1 MDKELQRYY
10 EERFS
15 MMVTTGWA
23 DLMDD
28 LKVLLDQYSNIDSV
42 NTDDTLQFRKGQV
55 DILKYILGLKELSE
69 RTYEEL
75 QDDSQNI

>member
-15 MMVTTGWA
+15 MMVTAGWA

-28 LKVLLDQYSNIDSV
+28 LKVMLDQYSNIDSV
-42 NTDDTLQFRKGQV
+42 NTDDTLHFRKGQV

-69 RTYEEL
+69 RSYEEL
-75 QDDSQNI
+75 QDGPQNI

>member
-28 LKVLLDQYSNIDSV
+28 LQVMLDRYSNIDFV

-69 RTYEEL
+69 RSYREL

>member
-15 MMVTTGWA
+15 MMVTAGWA

-28 LKVLLDQYSNIDSV
+28 LKVMLDQYSNINSV
-42 NTDDTLQFRKGQV
+42 TDDVTLQFRKGQV

-75 QDDSQNI
+75 QGDPQNI

>member
-75 QDDSQNI
+75 QNDSQNI

>member
-15 MMVTTGWA
+15 MMVTAGWA
-23 DLMDD
+23 DLMED
-28 LKVLLDQYSNIDSV
+28 LKVMLDQYSNIDSV
-42 NTDDTLQFRKGQV
+42 NTDDTLHFRKGQV

-69 RTYEEL
+69 RSYEEL
-75 QDDSQNI
+75 QDGPQNI

>member
-1 MDKELQRYY
+1 MDKELQKYY

-28 LKVLLDQYSNIDSV
+28 LKALLDQYSHIDSV
-42 NTDDTLQFRKGQV
+42 TDDATLQFRKGQV
-55 DILKYILGLKELSE
+55 DILNYMLGLKELSE
-69 RTYEEL
+69 RAYEEL
-75 QDDSQNI
+75 QDGPQNI

>member
-15 MMVTTGWA
+15 MMVTAGWA

-28 LKVLLDQYSNIDSV
+28 LKVMLDQYSNINSV
-42 NTDDTLQFRKGQV
+42 TDDVTLQFRKGQV

-75 QDDSQNI
+75 QSDPQNI